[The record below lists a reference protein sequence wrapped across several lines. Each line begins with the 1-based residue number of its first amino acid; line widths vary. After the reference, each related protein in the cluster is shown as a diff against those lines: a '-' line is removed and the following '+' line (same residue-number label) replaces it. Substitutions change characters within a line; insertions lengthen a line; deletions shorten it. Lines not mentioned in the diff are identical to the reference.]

1 MGNTGRMTVL
11 QRLRHIDTASI
22 SDANK
27 GLRVLPTG
35 IRRLSP
41 GGRMVG
47 RVVTA
52 AARGDLMSVIGALEL
67 GTANDVLVV
76 SAGVDDL
83 AVAGE
88 LFCTEAA
95 RRDMAG
101 VVIDG
106 LCRDS
111 AMVARLGM
119 PVYSRGVT
127 PRAAPA
133 QMVPVVQVPVMIGDV
148 EVRPGDLMLGD
159 DDGIVVGSHAE
170 FESALDEAEA
180 IQVREKA
187 LRISIENGRSLL
199 DALNFAEHAERL
211 REGVDSRLTFEG

>member
-133 QMVPVVQVPVMIGDV
+133 QMVPVVQVPVVIGDV

-159 DDGIVVGSHAE
+159 DDGIVVGSEAE
-170 FESALDEAEA
+170 FESALDDAEA

-199 DALNFAEHAERL
+199 DALNFVEHAERL

>member
-159 DDGIVVGSHAE
+159 DDGIVVGSEAE

-199 DALNFAEHAERL
+199 DALNFVEHAERL

>member
-1 MGNTGRMTVL
+1 MPLSDRL
-11 QRLRHIDTASI
+11 QHIDTASL

-27 GLRVLPTG
+27 SLRVLPSS
-35 IRRLSP
+35 IRRLAP
-41 GGRMVG
+41 GQRMVG

-52 AARGDLMSVIGALEL
+52 LANGDLMSVLAALES
-67 GTANDVLVV
+67 GGAGEVLVV
-76 SAGVDDL
+76 AAGVPDL

-95 RRDMAG
+95 RRGMTG

-111 AMVARLGM
+111 ALLARLGL
-119 PVYSRGVT
+119 PVYSRGTT
-127 PRAAPA
+127 PRAPGANA
-133 QMVPVVQVPVMIGDV
+133 VPVVQVPILIGDI

-159 DDGIVVGSHAE
+159 DDGIVVGSEAE
-170 FESALDEAEA
+170 FESAIDQAEA

-187 LRISIENGRSLL
+187 LRASIEQGQSLF
-199 DALNFAEHAERL
+199 DSLNFAEHADRL
-211 REGVDSRLTFEG
+211 RGGLDSALRFDG

>member
-1 MGNTGRMTVL
+1 MTVL

-27 GLRVLPTG
+27 GLRVLPAG

-52 AARGDLMSVIGALEL
+52 AARGDLMSVIGALEV

-159 DDGIVVGSHAE
+159 DDGIVVGSQAE

-187 LRISIENGRSLL
+187 LRMSIENGRSLL
-199 DALNFAEHAERL
+199 DALNFVDHAERL